1 LVTGLELASFRGAL
15 SADSLMSCR
24 LEIKAGSDYSSFTMR
39 SKSGR
44 SVKPERPKRVHFVGT
59 SNKDLR
65 ALPKSARAIFGY
77 AILLA
82 ENGLKHPDAKPLKG
96 FGGAGVLEVVEEL
109 DGDAYR
115 AVYTVK
121 FGDVVYVLHAFKKK
135 SKVGSKTPPRDM
147 ELIKRL
153 KEAEEHYRQSQASKK
168 GSR

>member
-1 LVTGLELASFRGAL
+1 
-15 SADSLMSCR
+15 
-24 LEIKAGSDYSSFTMR
+24 MR
-39 SKSGR
+39 SR
-44 SVKPERPKRVHFVGT
+44 SERPVKLKRLKRVHFVGT

-65 ALPKSARAIFGY
+65 ALPKGARAIFGY

-82 ENGLKHPDAKPLKG
+82 EYGLRHPDAKPLKG

-121 FGDVVYVLHAFKKK
+121 FGDVLYVLHAFKKK

-147 ELIKRL
+147 ELIIKRL
-153 KEAEEHYRQSQASKK
+153 KEAEEHYRQNQAPKK